1 MTKLHIEKL
10 DLDEFLQKL
19 ISLYEEGMDFV
30 DIEVTVDDFN
40 ETEIKIITKDEYRSN
55 IHFEEDIDEEDFDN
69 LI

>member
-1 MTKLHIEKL
+1 MSKLYIEKL

-19 ISLYEEGMDFV
+19 IALYEEGMDFV

-40 ETEIKIITKDEYRSN
+40 ETEIKIITKDEYKSN
-55 IHFEEDIDEEDFDN
+55 IHFEEDFDEEDFDN

>member
-55 IHFEEDIDEEDFDN
+55 IQFEEDIDEEDFDN

>member
-1 MTKLHIEKL
+1 MNKLYIEKL

-30 DIEVTVDDFN
+30 DVEVTVDDFN
-40 ETEIKIITKDEYRSN
+40 ETEIKIITKDEYRSDV
-55 IHFEEDIDEEDFDN
+55 HFEEDFDEEDFDN

>member
-1 MTKLHIEKL
+1 MTRLHIEKL

-30 DIEVTVDDFN
+30 DLEVTVDDFN
-40 ETEIKIITKDEYRSN
+40 ETEIKIVTKDEYRSDV
-55 IHFEEDIDEEDFDN
+55 HFEEDIDEEDFED

>member
-1 MTKLHIEKL
+1 MSKLYIEKL

-40 ETEIKIITKDEYRSN
+40 ETEIKIITKDEYKSN

>member
-1 MTKLHIEKL
+1 MSKLYIEKL

-19 ISLYEEGMDFV
+19 ISLYEEGMDSV

-40 ETEIKIITKDEYRSN
+40 ETEIKIITKDEYKSN
-55 IHFEEDIDEEDFDN
+55 IHFEEDFDEEDFDD

>member
-1 MTKLHIEKL
+1 MNKLYIEKL

-40 ETEIKIITKDEYRSN
+40 ETEIKIITKDEYKSDV
-55 IHFEEDIDEEDFDN
+55 HFEEDIDEEDFDN

>member
-30 DIEVTVDDFN
+30 DLEVTVDDFN

-55 IHFEEDIDEEDFDN
+55 IQFEEDIDEEDFED

>member
-30 DIEVTVDDFN
+30 DLEVTVDDFN

-55 IHFEEDIDEEDFDN
+55 IQFEEDIDEEDFDN

>member
-1 MTKLHIEKL
+1 MSKLYIEKL

-40 ETEIKIITKDEYRSN
+40 ETEIKIITKDEYKSDV
-55 IHFEEDIDEEDFDN
+55 HFEEDIDEEDFDN